1 MPFKVLRGVEGAA
14 AAGFGAGV
22 EGAGV
27 PGAGAHGARA
37 AVELL
42 FRTALSQSVAEVANN
57 LSLSV
62 SGSMASVRPE
72 QG

>member
-1 MPFKVLRGVEGAA
+1 MEGAGA
-14 AAGFGAGV
+14 AVFGAGV

-27 PGAGAHGARA
+27 PGAGVHGAGVHGAGA
-37 AVELL
+37 AVEFLL
-42 FRTALSQSVAEVANN
+42 RTALSQSVAEVANN

-62 SGSMASVRPE
+62 SGSMTSVTPE

>member
-1 MPFKVLRGVEGAA
+1 MLQPQALALV
-14 AAGFGAGV
+14 V

-27 PGAGAHGARA
+27 PGAGVHGARA